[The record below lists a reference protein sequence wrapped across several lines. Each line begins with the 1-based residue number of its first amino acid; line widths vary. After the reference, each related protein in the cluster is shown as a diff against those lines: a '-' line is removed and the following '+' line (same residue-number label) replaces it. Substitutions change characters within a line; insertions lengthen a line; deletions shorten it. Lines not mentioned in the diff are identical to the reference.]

1 MALTAIVFAI
11 AMVTVQF
18 SAVAYS
24 PRAGLRFVRDRTL
37 FHTLGVFIATFIFS
51 LWTLAW
57 VDRGGTGQVP
67 MFSVMLVA
75 VLVVVSMV
83 LFSRLVDRLN
93 GLQISSVLNSI
104 GDSGRETIAA
114 MFQPVD
120 DDAATSTTCSIPFDA
135 DKLGP
140 PAQRLRYHGAPRTVS
155 MFDNDALVRLAQ
167 DAGGVIVM
175 ACAVGDTLVDG
186 TILLNIYRC
195 QTTLLERRLRDAIHL
210 DSELTFAQDPKY
222 PIRLLV
228 DIAIKALSPAIN
240 DPTTAVQTLDQ
251 IEGLLR
257 RIGRN
262 DLDIAALPTRMVSCG
277 WSSRSRLGNTI
288 LGSHLTRSGSTA
300 PVRCKSCGDFGPRSL
315 A

>member
-1 MALTAIVFAI
+1 
-11 AMVTVQF
+11 
-18 SAVAYS
+18 
-24 PRAGLRFVRDRTL
+24 
-37 FHTLGVFIATFIFS
+37 
-51 LWTLAW
+51 
-57 VDRGGTGQVP
+57 
-67 MFSVMLVA
+67 
-75 VLVVVSMV
+75 
-83 LFSRLVDRLN
+83 
-93 GLQISSVLNSI
+93 
-104 GDSGRETIAA
+104 

-277 WSSRSRLGNTI
+277 WSSRSRLGKTI
-288 LGSHLTRSGSTA
+288 FGSYLTRSGSTA

>member
-1 MALTAIVFAI
+1 
-11 AMVTVQF
+11 
-18 SAVAYS
+18 
-24 PRAGLRFVRDRTL
+24 
-37 FHTLGVFIATFIFS
+37 
-51 LWTLAW
+51 
-57 VDRGGTGQVP
+57 
-67 MFSVMLVA
+67 
-75 VLVVVSMV
+75 
-83 LFSRLVDRLN
+83 
-93 GLQISSVLNSI
+93 
-104 GDSGRETIAA
+104 
-114 MFQPVD
+114 
-120 DDAATSTTCSIPFDA
+120 
-135 DKLGP
+135 
-140 PAQRLRYHGAPRTVS
+140 

-251 IEGLLR
+251 I
-257 RIGRN
+257 
-262 DLDIAALPTRMVSCG
+262 AALPTRMVSCG
-277 WSSRSRLGNTI
+277 WSSRSRLGKTI